1 MSDNQ
6 NNNNFRN
13 TVYAMGGVIFLWLAF
28 LSYKVFVPS
37 GVSADKIAATRAAL
51 DNAGGANGQNSPIK
65 PTDATT
71 QPYDPTPKP
80 DPATA
85 TKIEFA
91 ESQFDFGT
99 LKDGDKARHIFK
111 FKNTGD
117 KPLTIS
123 NAQGSCGCTVP
134 QFPKEPIMPGAEGEI
149 NVEFDSKGKVG
160 KQSKTVTITA
170 NTDPVQ
176 TILTINSEVIAVA
189 GTDKKDEK
197 KSK

>member
-6 NNNNFRN
+6 NNNFRN

-51 DNAGGANGQNSPIK
+51 DNAGGANGGNSPVK
-65 PTDATT
+65 PTDAAT
-71 QPYDPTPKP
+71 QPYDQTPKA

-99 LKDGDKARHIFK
+99 LKEGDKTRHIFK

-123 NAQGSCGCTVP
+123 NAAGSCGCTVP
-134 QFPKEPIMPGAEGEI
+134 QFPKEPIMPGEEGEI

-176 TILTINSEVIAVA
+176 TVLTINSEVIAVA
-189 GTDKKDEK
+189 GTDEKKDEK